1 MTVSSESHT
10 PLRILVV
17 EDNKDAAD
25 SLAMLIRIQ
34 CAHTVDVAYTG
45 LQALQTANIHRPDVV
60 LLDLGLPGINGF
72 QVAEQLRAMPNAE
85 EIVIIAITG
94 HNQPEIVDA
103 STAAGIDLHLSKP
116 VDVQHLL
123 SYLSGPGL
131 N

>member
-1 MTVSSESHT
+1 MTDRSESHT

-34 CAHTVDVAYTG
+34 CAHAVDVAYTG
-45 LQALQTANIHRPDVV
+45 LEALQKANVHRPDVV

-72 QVAEQLRAMPNAE
+72 QVAEELRALPDAV

-94 HNQPEIVDA
+94 HGEPEIVDA
-103 STAAGIDLHLSKP
+103 ATAAGIDLHLTKP
-116 VDVQHLL
+116 VDVQQLL
-123 SYLSGPGL
+123 NYLSGRGL

>member
-1 MTVSSESHT
+1 MTGESQAHT

-25 SLAMLIRIQ
+25 SLAMLLRIQ

-45 LQALQTANIHRPDVV
+45 LQALQVSNIHRPDVV
-60 LLDLGLPGINGF
+60 LLDLGLPVMNGY
-72 QVAEQLRAMPNAE
+72 QVAEALRAMPDAN

-94 HNQPEIVDA
+94 HSQPEAVEA
-103 STAAGIDLHLSKP
+103 SAAAGIDLHLAKP
-116 VDVQHLL
+116 VDVRHLL
-123 SYLSGPGL
+123 SYLSGRGF